1 MHIGLVDV
9 HRLGWCA
16 SAWLMCIGMV
26 QVVLATTATAHGL
39 EPALIRAISVLAARS
54 TTDTSLE
61 GPLAVYRNFPSGDSA
76 IPQGRTP
83 TLIVFS
89 NSYVR
94 LSSTETVPARPLLT

>member
-1 MHIGLVDV
+1 MRNPDAQTWCTNLMRIGKPTRIVWVQLVF
-9 HRLGWCA
+9 G
-16 SAWLMCIGMV
+16 
-26 QVVLATTATAHGL
+26 TTATAHGL
-39 EPALIRAISVLAARS
+39 EPALIRAISVLEARS